1 MCGLDCIGSVIG
13 KKVGGFMFQ
22 SSSHRSTRLAVGWL
36 LATSAVTI
44 ALPAYAQSEPA
55 KSEILSQD
63 GTADD
68 QEIVVSARK
77 RVETLTEVPIAISV
91 IQGGDLEA
99 RGTAR
104 VKDAQA
110 FIPNVALSDAG
121 NSNSNTN
128 IVIRGISTNA
138 RNVGFESGVSVYVDG
153 VFTGR
158 PSSFNQDFVDIERLE
173 VLRGPQGT
181 LFGKNTI
188 AGAINITTTKPN
200 YDFGGRVAAEYGSF
214 DLMSGQAV
222 LNLPIVADKA
232 ALRISG
238 FGRKRDGLVR
248 NIPNGER
255 FNDEGS
261 WGGRMQL
268 RFQPNDKLTIDLG
281 ADYLDESRRQ
291 SFPET
296 LDDPAAPGPRTT
308 VNDFIPLETRKLWG
322 LNGTVALELGDHVLT
337 SITAY
342 RENDAS
348 AENDNDNTAG
358 DVLVA
363 DFTDSQKQFTQ
374 EIRLVS
380 PGGERFD
387 YVLGA
392 FYFWQDSSADH
403 IGIFGR
409 DFPFTGGT
417 RVAIN
422 SLGSVETTSLAAY
435 ADAQFRL
442 TDSLLLLGGLRYT
455 HEEKKLAYRQTGQ
468 LLPGIIFQPI
478 PLLTDKLSDN
488 DVSPQVGISFQPRPT
503 LNIYGRVSWGY
514 KSGGWNA
521 DFIGSSLIAA
531 AVSNPA
537 GDGRFDAAD
546 IDFAPEQATNY
557 EFGIKGQWLDRKLRA
572 NLAAFYTDYRNLQIS
587 QFLGVLNGGTVIT
600 NAGKAKI
607 KGVELEFELRPSD
620 RFGFSGSFGYLDATF
635 ADYANCEPGIPSC
648 DGRRLPNAPKFSY
661 AVGLDYR
668 VPLSGELGLHFRT
681 EMTGVS
687 SSFTTAANVNRLS
700 IGDYTLVN
708 ASLALT
714 DNDSGWNIT
723 AYVRNLFDKDY
734 LTGAVNDDLLGT
746 GRTFG
751 GYGAPRTFGVRA
763 SFNF

>member
-1 MCGLDCIGSVIG
+1 MLATDRNFNR
-13 KKVGGFMFQ
+13 K
-22 SSSHRSTRLAVGWL
+22 RLAALL
-36 LATSAVTI
+36 LASAVLQATPSI
-44 ALPAYAQSEPA
+44 AQAQTAQS
-55 KSEILSQD
+55 
-63 GTADD
+63 ADD
-68 QEIVVSARK
+68 QAADQPDDNEIVVSARK

-99 RGTAR
+99 RGTSR

-158 PSSFNQDFVDIERLE
+158 PSSFNQDFVDIDRLE

-188 AGAINITTTKPN
+188 AGAINITTTKPS
-200 YDFGGRVAAEYGSF
+200 YDFGGRVSAEYGSF
-214 DLMSGQAV
+214 DLFAGQAV
-222 LNLPIVADKA
+222 INLPIATDKA
-232 ALRISG
+232 ALRISA

-248 NIPNGER
+248 NVLDGER

-261 WGGRMQL
+261 WGGRLQL
-268 RFQPNDKLTIDLG
+268 RIQPSEKLTIDLA
-281 ADYLDESRRQ
+281 ADYLDENRRQ

-296 LDDPAAPGPRTT
+296 LGDPAAPGPRTT
-308 VNDFIPLETRKLWG
+308 INDFIPLETRELWG
-322 LNGTVALELGDHVLT
+322 MSGTVALELGDHVLT
-337 SITAY
+337 SISAY

-348 AENDNDNTAG
+348 AKNDNDNTAG

-363 DFTDSQKQFTQ
+363 DFTDRQKQFTQ

-417 RVAIN
+417 RVPIN
-422 SLGSVETTSLAAY
+422 SLGSVETTSLAGY

-442 TDSLLLLGGLRYT
+442 TESLILLGGIRYT

-488 DVSPQVGISFQPRPT
+488 DVSPQFGISFQPKPT

-521 DFIGSSLIAA
+521 DFIGSSLIGAA
-531 AVSNPA
+531 IASPS

-546 IDFAPEQATNY
+546 IDFAAERATNY
-557 EFGIKGQWLDRKLRA
+557 EFGIKGQWLDKKLRA

-587 QFLGVLNGGTVIT
+587 QFLGVLSGGTVIT
-600 NAGKAKI
+600 NAGKAEI
-607 KGVELEFELRPSD
+607 KGVELEFELRPSE

-635 ADYANCEPGIPSC
+635 GSYANCEPGIPSC
-648 DGRRLPNAPKFSY
+648 DGRRLPNAPRFSY
-661 AVGLDYR
+661 AIGLDYR
-668 VPLSGELGLHFRT
+668 VPLNDAVDVQFRT
-681 EMTGVS
+681 ELTGSS
-687 SSFTTAANVNRLS
+687 SSFTTAANINRLS
-700 IGDYTLVN
+700 ISDYSLAN
-708 ASLALT
+708 ASIAVVNK
-714 DNDSGWNIT
+714 DAGWNIT

-746 GRTFG
+746 GRTFV

-763 SFNF
+763 AYNF